1 MVSPKEAS
9 KARVAAYQKAMEE
22 ATKAVVEAAANA
34 AANATANAAAEAA
47 LEEPGGLGEPVVIE
61 PDEGEDESHDE
72 NAYAAF
78 EESIE
83 VEDREASYLKA
94 L

>member
-1 MVSPKEAS
+1 
-9 KARVAAYQKAMEE
+9 MEE

-34 AANATANAAAEAA
+34 AADAAAEAA
-47 LEEPGGLGEPVVIE
+47 LEEPGGLGELVVIE
-61 PDEGEDESHDE
+61 PDEGENESHDK

-78 EESIE
+78 KESIK
-83 VEDREASYLKA
+83 VEDREASYLEA

>member
-34 AANATANAAAEAA
+34 AANAAAEAA
-47 LEEPGGLGEPVVIE
+47 LEELGGLGEPVVIE
-61 PDEGEDESHDE
+61 PDEGENESHYE

-83 VEDREASYLKA
+83 VEDHEASYLEA